1 MAAMT
6 RYLQLIET
14 LRNRLKLQAGE
25 IQCLA
30 DALAREDQ
38 YLARKGQADLLAALR
53 ARITR
58 EVEATRLAEDR
69 ACSDFESKKKRK
81 ASAHRI
87 VGIGFAIFSNN
98 GRVVQ
103 RNLDVAEAELSRTAP
118 YGTVAIQIAPPG
130 VPGGV
135 TTVCV
140 SRLARQS
147 WTSEQD
153 IRIRLIAR
161 GWRLTEPAYFTEV
174 LNRMEQDVLQ
184 GTVVSPMSCEQ
195 LGVYLASR
203 GPRAVR
209 RLVPG
214 IGVLAPAAPRRL
226 LLGGPPSG
234 TPGDN
239 AHPS

>member
-1 MAAMT
+1 
-6 RYLQLIET
+6 
-14 LRNRLKLQAGE
+14 
-25 IQCLA
+25 
-30 DALAREDQ
+30 
-38 YLARKGQADLLAALR
+38 
-53 ARITR
+53 
-58 EVEATRLAEDR
+58 
-69 ACSDFESKKKRK
+69 
-81 ASAHRI
+81 
-87 VGIGFAIFSNN
+87 
-98 GRVVQ
+98 
-103 RNLDVAEAELSRTAP
+103 
-118 YGTVAIQIAPPG
+118 
-130 VPGGV
+130 V

-147 WTSEQD
+147 RTSEQD

-184 GTVVSPMSCEQ
+184 GTVVLPMSCEQ

>member
-1 MAAMT
+1 MT
-6 RYLQLIET
+6 RYLKLIEA
-14 LRNRLKLQAGE
+14 LDFRVKGQAGD
-25 IQCLA
+25 IQSLA
-30 DALAREDQ
+30 DALAREDR

-58 EVEATRLAEDR
+58 EVEWTRLAEER
-69 ACSDFESKKKRK
+69 ACSHFESKKKIK

-87 VGIGFAIFSNN
+87 VGIGFALFSRNS
-98 GRVVQ
+98 RAVQ
-103 RNLDVAEAELSRTAP
+103 LNLDLAKAELSRAAP
-118 YGTVAIQIAPPG
+118 FGTVAIQIAPPG
-130 VPGGV
+130 VPDGV

-140 SRLARQS
+140 SRLAQQS

-153 IRIRLIAR
+153 VRIRLVVQ
-161 GWRLTEPAYFTEV
+161 GWRLTEPAYFTEA

-184 GTVVSPMSCEQ
+184 GTVVLPMSCEQ

-214 IGVLAPAAPRRL
+214 IRVLAPTAPRRL
-226 LLGGPPSG
+226 LLGGPPSD